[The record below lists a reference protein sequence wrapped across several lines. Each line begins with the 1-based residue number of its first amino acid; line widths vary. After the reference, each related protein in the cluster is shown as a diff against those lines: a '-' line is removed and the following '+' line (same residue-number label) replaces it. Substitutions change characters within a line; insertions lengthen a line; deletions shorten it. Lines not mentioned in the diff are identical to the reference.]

1 MRYNNNRHFQYSDQE
16 MAFKMWGLTP
26 RLVLNRFLY
35 GRYLDILITHAP
47 PEGIHDREDRCHQ
60 GFRTFLTFMERFR
73 PRYLLH
79 GHVHVYSPFEA
90 TETAYGDTHVVNV
103 YGRHILEIDEV
114 SLR

>member
-1 MRYNNNRHFQYSDQE
+1 
-16 MAFKMWGLTP
+16 
-26 RLVLNRFLY
+26 
-35 GRYLDILITHAP
+35 
-47 PEGIHDREDRCHQ
+47 
-60 GFRTFLTFMERFR
+60 MERFR